1 MVRRYEDPPR
11 TARRCAREDVRDHR
25 SARYGHQT
33 FVGNAVR
40 RRERIDRAGAAA
52 GEEQDRTRHAASR
65 CTAAAGDCRLMLSAT
80 LVALKSD
87 WVTSAATAVS
97 PQNFSYNRLHMRL
110 TSTLDP

>member
-52 GEEQDRTRHAASR
+52 GEDQDRTRHAASR
-65 CTAAAGDCRLMLSAT
+65 CPAAAGDCRIMLSAT
-80 LVALKSD
+80 IVRSEEH
-87 WVTSAATAVS
+87 TSELPS
-97 PQNFSYNRLHMRL
+97 LMRISYPGFGLQNTNTM
-110 TSTLDP
+110 

>member
-52 GEEQDRTRHAASR
+52 GDDPDRTRHAASR
-65 CTAAAGDCRLMLSAT
+65 CTAAAGDCRIMLSAPIIPCR
-80 LVALKSD
+80 SD
-87 WVTSAATAVS
+87 WVTPTPTAARAHT
-97 PQNFSYNRLHMRL
+97 F
-110 TSTLDP
+110 